1 MNLNFIQSFLY
12 YFSDEK
18 EHWEEQYMAEAPAQK
33 IRGSQT
39 KHLSSTCSASNI
51 T

>member
-1 MNLNFIQSFLY
+1 
-12 YFSDEK
+12 
-18 EHWEEQYMAEAPAQK
+18 MAEAPAQK

-51 T
+51 TWGAETTEDK